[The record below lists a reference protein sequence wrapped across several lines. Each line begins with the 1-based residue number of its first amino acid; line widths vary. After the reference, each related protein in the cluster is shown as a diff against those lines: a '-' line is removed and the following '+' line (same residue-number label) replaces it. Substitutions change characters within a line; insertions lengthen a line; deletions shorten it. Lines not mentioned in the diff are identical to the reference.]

1 MLTFKQYLNE
11 EIKPEEFWKSKPD
24 DPYQHVAHNSV
35 VDGHQL
41 SIKFIN
47 SREGTKNYDVHYDVN
62 DESNKGSSGVTD
74 PKTQVRIGM
83 RVKDVVSA
91 FHKHFKP
98 SSITGM
104 AADKDPKIRQRK
116 HQFNTHMLQRLN
128 PTKTSIKGNVAT
140 GYFN

>member
-11 EIKPEEFWKSKPD
+11 EIKPEDFWKSKPD
-24 DPYQHVAHNSV
+24 DPYQHAAHNSM

-47 SREGTKNYDVHYDVN
+47 SHKGTKKYDMHYDVN

-83 RVKDVVSA
+83 RVKDVLSA

-104 AADKDPKIRQRK
+104 TSDKDPEVRQRK
-116 HQFNTHMLQRLN
+116 HKFNTQIIQRLQ
-128 PTKTSIKGNVAT
+128 PKKLTSKGNITV
-140 GYFN
+140 GYF